1 MRSRIRTTLYMILAA
16 AMLPWLA
23 VPAAAMQTVPA
34 ISWPGANT
42 VKKCDVVLSMDV
54 SGLDFADQ
62 KLYAVDN
69 KMGKVWVLERDE
81 LGNLEF
87 APGYEEGKPVRFSQN
102 VDGEIPDTEGITVA
116 GDGLLYLASER
127 DDVSDAGNKS
137 SILQVDIHTEES
149 VLNVRQQWDLT
160 PSLPEVESNKGIE
173 AVEWVGFAALEG
185 KLWDQVTGAV
195 FDSKLYPDAVAQGVF
210 FTALEDNGHVYGY
223 ILKED
228 GSSIQVAHIDSQLG
242 MAMALDYD
250 EYENLLWVAADD
262 GGQNRLA
269 QIKLNRMKNPLVT
282 HVLPS
287 KGLNKSANNEG
298 FAIVQAELTQDD
310 LRSVYRVTDGIL
322 YGALTEEKI
331 DSTYYM
337 TFWEKLEKKWIEET
351 KR

>member
-1 MRSRIRTTLYMILAA
+1 MKSMVHKILHMILAA
-16 AMLPWLA
+16 GMLLWLA
-23 VPAAAMQTVPA
+23 VPAAATQPELEIA
-34 ISWPGANT
+34 WPGANT
-42 VKKCDVVLSMDV
+42 VKKCDIVLGMDV
-54 SGLDFADQ
+54 SGLDFADE

-69 KMGKVWVLERDE
+69 NIGQVWVLQRDG
-81 LGNLEF
+81 LGDLKF
-87 APGYEEGKPVRFSQN
+87 APGFEEGKPVRFQN
-102 VDGEIPDTEGITVA
+102 ADGEIPDTEGITVA

-127 DDVSDAGNKS
+127 DDVHDNANKS

-149 VLNVRQQWDLT
+149 TLIVQQQWDLT
-160 PSLPEVESNKGIE
+160 PSLPKVESNKGIE

-185 KLWDQVTGAV
+185 KLWDQVTNAV

-262 GGQNRLA
+262 GCKNRMV

-282 HVLPS
+282 HVMPS
-287 KGLNKSANNEG
+287 RGLNKSANNEG

-310 LRSVYRVTDGIL
+310 YRSVYRVTDGIV
-322 YGALTEEKI
+322 YGALTEEKL
-331 DSTYYM
+331 DSTYDM
-337 TFWEKLEKKWIEET
+337 TFWEQLEKKWIKET